1 MNFSF
6 NNLKVGSLVE
16 MEILDNRQNMIKLK
30 TIVEDL
36 TSESVLKLFS
46 PVFQGKPYPLRI
58 GEGFNLITVY
68 KYPTVDKYDIFS
80 CRCKVIDRERDGNI
94 STVTIQKNGSFKAI
108 QRRNYFR
115 LPLIKN
121 MKLNYD
127 GDEIDML
134 SKDLSA
140 NGIRG
145 YINKKIPA
153 SSEITLM
160 LDVDEKILE
169 LKTKVIECNPDP
181 DHTYRYEL
189 RGSFVNIKNS
199 QISLLLKYIFA
210 KQSEAIRKQVEMDDY
225 VSILDTDQHY
235 SDFFSMS
242 NLEKIIRISPIL
254 TWVITLISYSYL
266 MNAFRDNNKGIN
278 FFFGEFTRSF
288 KPEYLMTANQVAWI
302 LLFCIGIGFSM
313 NNLFNKKPKNV
324 INIQYLI
331 QLMLAL
337 GVIVTYQVVI

>member
-16 MEILDNRQNMIKLK
+16 MELLDKNNNMIKLK
-30 TIVEDL
+30 TIVEDM
-36 TSESVLKLFS
+36 TSESELKLFS
-46 PVFQGKPYPLRI
+46 PVLKGKTYPLRI
-58 GEGFNLITVY
+58 GDGFNLITVH

-80 CRCKVIDRERDGNI
+80 CRCRIVDRMRDGNI
-94 STVTIQKNGSFKAI
+94 TTVTIQKNGTFKAI

-121 MKLNYD
+121 MKLLYNKTEHD
-127 GDEIDML
+127 IL

-153 SSEITLM
+153 ESEITLL
-160 LDVDEKILE
+160 LDVGEKILK
-169 LKTKVIECNPDP
+169 LKTKVIECSPDP

-210 KQSEAIRKQVEMDDY
+210 KQSESIRKQVEMNDY

-242 NLEKIIRISPIL
+242 TLEKIIRVSPIL
-254 TWVITLISYSYL
+254 TWVIILISYSYL

-278 FFFGEFTRSF
+278 FFLGEFSRTFR
-288 KPEYLMTANQVAWI
+288 PEYMLNANRVAWI
-302 LLFCIGIGFSM
+302 LLICIGIGLFM
-313 NNLFNKKPKNV
+313 NNLFNKKPKQV
-324 INIQYLI
+324 INVQYFIQIL
-331 QLMLAL
+331 LAL
-337 GVIVTYQVVI
+337 GVIITYQVFI